1 MPEPSVVRGARVK
14 RAVKRKVVS
23 GKRYLSHKTFLQR
36 LNRKLKAKNEPRAKG
51 RYPVGKSKK
60 EVVETKSRFPRS
72 FVAQQGKTKLR
83 LRKTKCFSNHVRR
96 LRSNIT
102 PGTVLILLAGP
113 HKGKRVVFLKSLR
126 SGLLLVTGRAR
137 PILIISSGPF
147 KYNGV
152 PLRRV
157 NQCYVISTQ
166 TRVDLSG
173 VEIPKEI
180 NDEYF
185 KRVDLK
191 ENKGSTDKFLVEEVK
206 KYSVSDQRK
215 ADQKLIDEQVSAA
228 LKKHPDSRL
237 LLAYLRSLFSLGKRD
252 YPHRMIF

>member
-1 MPEPSVVRGARVK
+1 MSEPATVEGARVGRPLK
-14 RAVKRKVVS
+14 RRVIS

-60 EVVETKSRFPRS
+60 EVVKTKTRFPRS

-83 LRKTKCFSNHVRR
+83 LRKTKCFSTHVRR

-126 SGLLLVTGRAR
+126 SGLLLVTG
-137 PILIISSGPF
+137 PF

-173 VEIPKEI
+173 VEIPKKI

-191 ENKGSTDKFLVEEVK
+191 ENKESTDKFLVEEVK
-206 KYSVSDQRK
+206 KYSVSDERK
-215 ADQKLIDEQVSAA
+215 ADQKLIDEQVSTA

>member
-1 MPEPSVVRGARVK
+1 MPEPSTVVGARAR

-96 LRSNIT
+96 LRPNIT

-113 HKGKRVVFLKSLR
+113 HKGKRVVFLKSLK
-126 SGLLLVTGRAR
+126 SGLLLVT
-137 PILIISSGPF
+137 GPF